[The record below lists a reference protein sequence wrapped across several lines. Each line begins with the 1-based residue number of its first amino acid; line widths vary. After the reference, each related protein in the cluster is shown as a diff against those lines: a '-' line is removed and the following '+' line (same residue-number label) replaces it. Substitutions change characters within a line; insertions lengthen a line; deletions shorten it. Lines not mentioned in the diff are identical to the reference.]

1 MQSPQIIAS
10 GSSCGAEVTGVDL
23 AELGALTAAALQQ
36 AVKAHLAVVVR
47 GDALSSEQLLAL
59 GEIFGTPE
67 VQGLSVLATQDP
79 GVRRTHLVV
88 SNRMNLERP
97 TGSLGAA
104 AEIWQSDLSY
114 RTRPCSIALLHAL
127 EVPSGASVSFANQY
141 QAYETLPAAL
151 KARIEGRVLLHDES
165 VDGNGRLRQGFAE
178 VSDPREGTGAQHCIV
193 RTHPDTRRKALYLG
207 RRRNAWIIGMPLE
220 ESEALLDL
228 LWAHA
233 TQPELVWTHDWQAGD
248 TLIWDN
254 RCVLY
259 RHHAVDGG
267 PQRLMHRVQIRGEI
281 PR

>member
-10 GSSCGAEVTGVDL
+10 GKSCGAEVTGVDL
-23 AELGALTAAALQQ
+23 AELGALTIAALQQ

-47 GDALSSEQLLAL
+47 GDALSNEQLLVL

-97 TGSLGAA
+97 TGSLGAGS
-104 AEIWQSDLSY
+104 EIWQSDLSY
-114 RTRPCSIALLHAL
+114 RTRPCSIAILHAL
-127 EVPSGASVSFANQY
+127 EVPSGATASFANQY
-141 QAYETLPAAL
+141 QAYETLPAEP

-165 VDGNGRLRQGFAE
+165 VDGHGQLRKGFAE
-178 VSDPREGTGAQHCIV
+178 VSDPREATGAQHRIV
-193 RTHPDTRRKALYLG
+193 RTHPDTRRQALYLG
-207 RRRNAWIIGMPLE
+207 CRRNAWIIGLPLE
-220 ESEALLDL
+220 ESEALLDQ

-233 TQPELVWTHDWQAGD
+233 TQPGLVWTHDWQAGD

-259 RHHAVDGG
+259 RHDDGDAG
-267 PQRLMHRVQIRGEI
+267 ARRLMHRVQIRGEI

>member
-1 MQSPQIIAS
+1 MRSPQIIPS
-10 GSSCGAEVTGVDL
+10 GKACGAEVTGVDL
-23 AELGALTAAALQQ
+23 AALGALTIAALQQ

-67 VQGLSVLATQDP
+67 VQGASVLATQDP

-88 SNRMNLERP
+88 SNRMHLERP
-97 TGSLGAA
+97 TGSLGAGA
-104 AEIWQSDLSY
+104 DIWQSDLSY
-114 RTRPCSIALLHAL
+114 RTRPCAIAILHAL

-141 QAYETLPAAL
+141 QAYETLPAEL
-151 KARIEGRVLLHDES
+151 KSRIEGRVLLHDDS
-165 VDGNGRLRQGFAE
+165 VDGHGQLRKGFAE
-178 VSDPREGTGAQHCIV
+178 VSDPREATGAQHRMV
-193 RTHPDTRRKALYLG
+193 RTHPDTRRQALYLG
-207 RRRNAWIIGMPLE
+207 RRRNAWIISLPLD
-220 ESEALLDL
+220 ESEVLLDQ

-233 TQPELVWTHDWQAGD
+233 TQPGLVWTHDWQAGD

-259 RHHAVDGG
+259 RHDDCGAGAR
-267 PQRLMHRVQIRGEI
+267 RLMHRVQIRGEI